1 LKIALNNAGK
11 KYYREWIFRK
21 TNISFSSGQ
30 KTVILGPNGSGKST
44 LLQIIAGSTMP
55 NEGLVS
61 YHDGEEEIL
70 PDEIYSHIS
79 FAAPYLELIEEFTL
93 REIIHFHY
101 KFKKPLDNFT
111 EETILEKSGLTNKS
125 DQVYRYFSSGM
136 KQRVKLL
143 LAILSKTPIL
153 LLDEPCSN
161 LDSSGT
167 EWYRQMMADY
177 TGNRIVIIASNHN
190 ESEYSFCDSRLNMA
204 DFKT

>member
-1 LKIALNNAGK
+1 
-11 KYYREWIFRK
+11 
-21 TNISFSSGQ
+21 
-30 KTVILGPNGSGKST
+30 
-44 LLQIIAGSTMP
+44 
-55 NEGLVS
+55 
-61 YHDGEEEIL
+61 
-70 PDEIYSHIS
+70 
-79 FAAPYLELIEEFTL
+79 
-93 REIIHFHY
+93 
-101 KFKKPLDNFT
+101 LDNFT
-111 EETILEKSGLTNKS
+111 AETILEKSGLANKS
-125 DQVYRYFSSGM
+125 DQVFRYFSSGM

-190 ESEYSFCDSRLNMA
+190 EPEYSFCDSSLNMT